1 MSLGTFC
8 APLSSDWRSEDG
20 RMNVLVIHGPN
31 LNLLGS
37 RELDVYGPAS
47 LDEVNRMLESEAKEL
62 GIDLRVHQTAKEAE
76 IIELLHGAI
85 DDVAGALINP
95 AAYSHTSR
103 AIADAMRA
111 VPYPVIEVH
120 LSNIHAR
127 EPWRR
132 RSVTAEAA
140 AGMVAGFGPGSY
152 LAALR
157 ALVKMVEE

>member
-1 MSLGTFC
+1 MK
-8 APLSSDWRSEDG
+8 
-20 RMNVLVIHGPN
+20 VLVIHGPN

-37 RELDVYGPAS
+37 RELSVYGSAT
-47 LDEVNRMLESEAKEL
+47 LEDVNAAINKEAEQL
-62 GIDLRVHQTAKEAE
+62 GIVVDIHQTAREGE
-76 IIELLHGAI
+76 IIELLHAGI
-85 DDVAGALINP
+85 DRVVGALVNP

-127 EPWRR
+127 EAWRR

-140 AGMVAGFGPGSY
+140 SAIMAGLGAGSY
-152 LAALR
+152 IAGLHGLK
-157 ALVKMVEE
+157 ALVEG

>member
-1 MSLGTFC
+1 MK
-8 APLSSDWRSEDG
+8 
-20 RMNVLVIHGPN
+20 VLVIHGPN
-31 LNLLGS
+31 LNLLGT
-37 RELDVYGPAS
+37 RELSVYGTQTLS
-47 LDEVNRMLESEAKEL
+47 EVDDAIRAEAGEL
-62 GIDLRVHQTAKEAE
+62 GLEVETIQTAREGE
-76 IIELLHGAI
+76 IIERLHAAI
-85 DDVAGALINP
+85 DQVGGVILNP

-103 AIADAMRA
+103 AIADAIRA

-140 AGMVAGFGPGSY
+140 RGIVAGFGADSY

-157 ALVKMVEE
+157 LLKGLVS